1 MREDKSSGKN
11 EKEKNPEG
19 KRASDSYY
27 QTPWSGILLLS
38 VETDES
44 YGREGHGCKANQ
56 AAYVR
61 HFPYP

>member
-1 MREDKSSGKN
+1 MTKVQGSTRKRRTLR
-11 EKEKNPEG
+11 G
-19 KRASDSYY
+19 KRASDSYS
-27 QTPWSGILLLS
+27 QTPWSGISLLS
-38 VETDES
+38 VETDGS